1 MQSATLLITTETIPW
16 EWPVIPEHWPQRPL
30 AVVLKPSP
38 TFLHTSWVNN
48 WLIFCGLLSKN
59 IFYCA
64 CSLMSASMMS
74 LEVTGDEISLLLD
87 VLAKAGA
94 NDLLPS
100 GLLPFFWSLSA
111 AYSGLSEVSKQSPTS
126 RLMNA
131 DLILDRSRWG
141 RVRRWGRRW
150 GRVR

>member
-1 MQSATLLITTETIPW
+1 
-16 EWPVIPEHWPQRPL
+16 
-30 AVVLKPSP
+30 
-38 TFLHTSWVNN
+38 
-48 WLIFCGLLSKN
+48 
-59 IFYCA
+59 
-64 CSLMSASMMS
+64 MSASMMS

-100 GLLPFFWSLSA
+100 GLLPFFWRLSA

-131 DLILDRSRWG
+131 DLILDRSR
-141 RVRRWGRRW
+141 
-150 GRVR
+150 